1 MGDTE
6 QGDIDYRDDR
16 RPAIAQIIALYRAA
30 ALNRPL
36 DEPARIE
43 RMYEAANL
51 VLTAW
56 DGEQLV
62 GILRAWSDGG
72 FLAYIADLAVD
83 PAYQRRGIGRELL
96 RRATASDPSLIYL
109 LHAAP
114 TAMDFYRHTG
124 WRAMN
129 NAWVWPRGNQ
139 GTTS

>member
-1 MGDTE
+1 MDETERGDV
-6 QGDIDYRDDR
+6 DYRDDR
-16 RPAIAQIIALYRAA
+16 RPEVASIIALYRAA

-43 RMYEAANL
+43 RMYDAANV

-56 DGEQLV
+56 AGADLV

-72 FLAYIADLAVD
+72 FLTYIADLAVD
-83 PAYQRRGIGRELL
+83 PAYQGRGIGRELL
-96 RRATASDPSLIYL
+96 RRATTSDPELIYL

-124 WRAMN
+124 WRAMG
-129 NAWVWPRGNQ
+129 NAWVWPKERRE
-139 GTTS
+139 TTS